1 LALDAL
7 LKRYFPAVVL
17 VLVALAA
24 YFQASGA
31 MELFGAALTPDE
43 AAYAARGAPGPA
55 STGLSGASRG
65 SSRGEKNAEPI
76 LARNPFDSVTGPLN
90 IKPLDISPTPAARV
104 DLSDPLSAPGC
115 DGMRV
120 AIITES
126 PDPEWS
132 LVALQAP
139 GEAAPKLRRVGD
151 EVTAGKQIAYIGY
164 NPKKSSPAVWISGD
178 SALCQALLF
187 AVQPTV
193 PPPAPAPAPGA
204 PPAAPAPAAPGGP
217 SPVPADIASRIQKVS
232 DTEYNVDRAVVDKIL
247 ENQAELMRSARIVPE
262 QKDGKVVGIRL
273 FGIRPDTLLGT
284 LGFQNGDRLE
294 AINGFNMASPEK
306 ALEAYAR
313 LRTASNLNVKINRR
327 GQTTSID
334 YRIK

>member
-31 MELFGAALTPDE
+31 MELFGAALAPDE
-43 AAYAARGAPGPA
+43 SVYAARGAGVPTSPGA
-55 STGLSGASRG
+55 ALAARG
-65 SSRGEKNAEPI
+65 VSRGEKNAEPI
-76 LARNPFDSVTGPLN
+76 LSRNPFDSVTGPLN
-90 IKPLDISPTPAARV
+90 IKPLDIEKPSARL

-115 DGMRV
+115 EGMRV

-126 PDPEWS
+126 PDPSWS

-139 GEAAPKLRRVGD
+139 GEPGPKLRRVGD
-151 EVTAGKQIAYIGY
+151 EVTSGKQVAYIGY
-164 NPKKSSPAVWISGD
+164 NPKKGSPAVWISGD

-187 AVQPTV
+187 AVQPVV
-193 PPPAPAPAPGA
+193 PPAAPAPPPGA
-204 PPAAPAPAAPGGP
+204 PPAAAAPPPPGGP
-217 SPVPADIASRIQKVS
+217 ATVPQDIASRIQKVS

-327 GQTTSID
+327 GQSTSID

>member
-1 LALDAL
+1 MDSPVAVRPTDRLETDSRLRLWGAGMGLAFTLAVFLSAAL
-7 LKRYFPAVVL
+7 LFVVEPMFGKL
-17 VLVALAA
+17 VL
-24 YFQASGA
+24 
-31 MELFGAALTPDE
+31 
-43 AAYAARGAPGPA
+43 
-55 STGLSGASRG
+55 
-65 SSRGEKNAEPI
+65 
-76 LARNPFDSVTGPLN
+76 PL
-90 IKPLDISPTPAARV
+90 L
-104 DLSDPLSAPGC
+104 G
-115 DGMRV
+115 G
-120 AIITES
+120 
-126 PDPEWS
+126 
-132 LVALQAP
+132 
-139 GEAAPKLRRVGD
+139 
-151 EVTAGKQIAYIGY
+151 
-164 NPKKSSPAVWISGD
+164 SPAVWITGD

-193 PPPAPAPAPGA
+193 PPPAPAPPPGA
-204 PPAAPAPAAPGGP
+204 PPAPAAPAAPGGP

-327 GQTTSID
+327 GQNTSID

>member
-1 LALDAL
+1 MAFDAL

-17 VLVALAA
+17 ALIALAA
-24 YFQASGA
+24 FFQASGA
-31 MELFGAALTPDE
+31 MHLLGAAFTADSAALSAQGGPRPAATPG
-43 AAYAARGAPGPA
+43 AAAGARAASPRDK
-55 STGLSGASRG
+55 S
-65 SSRGEKNAEPI
+65 AEPI
-76 LARNPFDSVTGPLN
+76 LARNAFDSVTGPLTGET
-90 IKPLDISPTPAARV
+90 ITIAKPTATV
-104 DLSDPLSAPGC
+104 DLSNPLAAPGC

-139 GEAAPKLRRVGD
+139 GDAAPKLRRVGD
-151 EVTAGKQIAYIGY
+151 DVSGKKIAYIGY
-164 NPKKSSPAVWISGD
+164 NPQKNSPAVWITGD
-178 SALCQALLF
+178 ASLCQALLF

-193 PPPAPAPAPGA
+193 PPPAPAA
-204 PPAAPAPAAPGGP
+204 APAAPLAPTPAPPAGGP
-217 SPVPADIASRIQKVS
+217 ASVPPEIASKIQKVS
-232 DTEYNVDRAVVDKIL
+232 DNEFNVDRAVVDKIL
-247 ENQAELMRSARIVPE
+247 ENQADLMRSARIVPE

-294 AINGFNMASPEK
+294 SINGFNMASPEK

-327 GQTTSID
+327 GQTQSID

>member
-1 LALDAL
+1 LSLDAL
-7 LKRYFPAVVL
+7 LKRYFPALVL
-17 VLVALAA
+17 VLIALAA

-31 MELFGAALTPDE
+31 TELLGAAFTPDE
-43 AAYAARGAPGPA
+43 AAYASRGAPSPA
-55 STGLSGASRG
+55 TPGAAAAARA

-90 IKPLDISPTPAARV
+90 IKPLDISEKPAARV

-115 DGMRV
+115 EGMRV

-139 GEAAPKLRRVGD
+139 GEPAPKLRRVGD
-151 EVTAGKQIAYIGY
+151 EVTSGKQIAYIGY

-187 AVQPTV
+187 AVQPVV
-193 PPPAPAPAPGA
+193 PPPAPAPPPGA
-204 PPAAPAPAAPGGP
+204 PPPAAPAAPGGP

>member
-1 LALDAL
+1 
-7 LKRYFPAVVL
+7 
-17 VLVALAA
+17 
-24 YFQASGA
+24 
-31 MELFGAALTPDE
+31 
-43 AAYAARGAPGPA
+43 
-55 STGLSGASRG
+55 
-65 SSRGEKNAEPI
+65 
-76 LARNPFDSVTGPLN
+76 
-90 IKPLDISPTPAARV
+90 
-104 DLSDPLSAPGC
+104 
-115 DGMRV
+115 MRV

-139 GEAAPKLRRVGD
+139 GEPGPKLRRVGD
-151 EVTAGKQIAYIGY
+151 EVTSGKQVAYIGY
-164 NPKKSSPAVWISGD
+164 NPKKGSPAVWVTRRFG
-178 SALCQALLF
+178 
-187 AVQPTV
+187 AV
-193 PPPAPAPAPGA
+193 PGA
-204 PPAAPAPAAPGGP
+204 VVRGPTGRSTTRCGSAAGRAAGRCRAAHHPATGSRA
-217 SPVPADIASRIQKVS
+217 ADIASRIQKVS

-327 GQTTSID
+327 GQSTSID